1 MAQPAAS
8 VVAGHYHAHCSDAD
22 SEGYMYV
29 VMKVPKLP
37 SKWHVD
43 NEEDDLFKMGF
54 SFQAQISDETED
66 LTIGVWLGNES
77 VLTRFEIGVTATTW
91 VKTNSYQ
98 VAHHATAYPDKPQYP
113 DGFSMNNENN
123 SEEWEKNKYVVHELD
138 YVVDGTA
145 SSEDILMLYGI
156 HLECV
161 DDDASVEEDVTY
173 FAGDG
178 HRYVNTSAAQTNTVL
193 LAADYPCS
201 SYHVQWLLCDNYE
214 IFLNRNKPQ
223 FTTPVFGENEY

>member
-29 VMKVPKLP
+29 VMKVPKVP

-77 VLTRFEIGVTATTW
+77 VLTRFEIGVTATAWSRRT
-91 VKTNSYQ
+91 
-98 VAHHATAYPDKPQYP
+98 ATK
-113 DGFSMNNENN
+113 S
-123 SEEWEKNKYVVHELD
+123 L
-138 YVVDGTA
+138 
-145 SSEDILMLYGI
+145 
-156 HLECV
+156 
-161 DDDASVEEDVTY
+161 
-173 FAGDG
+173 
-178 HRYVNTSAAQTNTVL
+178 
-193 LAADYPCS
+193 
-201 SYHVQWLLCDNYE
+201 
-214 IFLNRNKPQ
+214 
-223 FTTPVFGENEY
+223 TTPRPTRTSRSIRTALA